1 VRDGIFIRVR
11 ILGIDPGRR
20 KTGYAVVEKHRR
32 GFFYVMY
39 GEIGLDK
46 HVFLSGSLKAIYER
60 LLEVIGETQPDCMA
74 VEDVFYGKNVKSL
87 IRQSHVRG
95 VVILAGAHSGM
106 PIFEYSP
113 LEIKKA
119 VVGYGRAEKSQVQ
132 KMVQAMLNLTEL
144 PPPDAADAMAVAICH
159 ANFLKVDV
167 I

>member
-1 VRDGIFIRVR
+1 MR

-20 KTGYAVVEKHRR
+20 KTGYAVVEKQRR
-32 GFFYVMY
+32 GIFFLMY
-39 GEIGLDK
+39 GEISPDK
-46 HVFLSGSLKAIYER
+46 DDSLSNSLKLIHER
-60 LLEVIGETQPDCMA
+60 LLDVIRETRPDCMA

-95 VVILAGAHSGM
+95 VVILAGARSDT
-106 PIFEYSP
+106 PIVEYTP

-119 VVGYGRAEKSQVQ
+119 VVGYGRAEKGQVQ
-132 KMVQAMLNLTEL
+132 SMVRAILRLAEL

-159 ANFLKVDV
+159 ANFLKVEY

>member
-1 VRDGIFIRVR
+1 LK

-20 KTGYAVVEKHRR
+20 KTGYAVVEKHRH
-32 GFFYVMY
+32 GYWYILY
-39 GEIGLDK
+39 GEIGQDRGAT
-46 HVFLSGSLKAIYER
+46 LSGSLRTIYQR
-60 LLEVIGETQPDCMA
+60 LLDVIEETRPDCMA

-95 VVILAGAHSGM
+95 VVILAGAHSGT
-106 PIFEYSP
+106 PIYEYTP

-132 KMVQAMLNLTEL
+132 MMVRAMLNLTAL

-159 ANFLKVDV
+159 ANFLKVEA

>member
-1 VRDGIFIRVR
+1 MR

-20 KTGYAVVEKHRR
+20 KTGYAVVEKQRR
-32 GFFYVMY
+32 GFLYVMY

-46 HVFLSGSLKAIYER
+46 YTSLSGSLNTIYER
-60 LLEVIGETQPDCMA
+60 LLDVIEETRPDCMA
-74 VEDVFYGKNVKSL
+74 VENVFFGKNVKSL
-87 IRQSHVRG
+87 IMQSHVRG
-95 VVILAGAHSGM
+95 VVILAGAHSGT

-119 VVGYGRAEKSQVQ
+119 VVGYGRAEKGQVQ
-132 KMVQAMLNLTEL
+132 TMVKAMLNLTEL

-159 ANFLKVDV
+159 ANFLKVEC

>member
-1 VRDGIFIRVR
+1 
-11 ILGIDPGRR
+11 
-20 KTGYAVVEKHRR
+20 
-32 GFFYVMY
+32 
-39 GEIGLDK
+39 
-46 HVFLSGSLKAIYER
+46 
-60 LLEVIGETQPDCMA
+60 
-74 VEDVFYGKNVKSL
+74 
-87 IRQSHVRG
+87 
-95 VVILAGAHSGM
+95 M

>member
-1 VRDGIFIRVR
+1 MR

-20 KTGYAVVEKHRR
+20 KTGYAVVEKRR
-32 GFFYVMY
+32 QGFLYVLY

-46 HVFLSGSLKAIYER
+46 GATLSGSLRTIYQR

-95 VVILAGAHSGM
+95 VVILAGSHSGT
-106 PIFEYSP
+106 PIYEYTP

-132 KMVQAMLNLTEL
+132 IMVKAMLNLTEL
-144 PPPDAADAMAVAICH
+144 PPPDAADALAVAICH
-159 ANFLKVDV
+159 ANFLKVES